1 MALLTWREM
10 MEAVSA
16 RNMELYQNMRPV
28 WESHGV
34 VWYQPNRQNWVIPR
48 VLEVIGS
55 AEVSIRRRTQ
65 LAMTCVS
72 GVL

>member
-1 MALLTWREM
+1 

-34 VWYQPNRQNWVIPR
+34 VWYQPNRQNWVIPAIMNQ
-48 VLEVIGS
+48 VMCGNKSLEVDQFYTVKTKIIATKKLS
-55 AEVSIRRRTQ
+55 K
-65 LAMTCVS
+65 
-72 GVL
+72 